1 MAINRYTRSSRFTD
15 KTSPPPINGSVRE
28 IPSKEDRIRAQK
40 AKNKAEDE
48 RYEMEMAER
57 ASIISERDKQRK
69 EYEADLAAYEKKIKD
84 TPSFSGK
91 RDYSMMGGRG
101 IDLSEEGLK
110 RYVDR
115 QREMGNPIPYRVE
128 RPAYKNDD
136 GSLETEEE
144 FLDKYDK
151 AESGFSQS
159 YFRKPIEP
167 KYANI
172 PEPKGP
178 NYVTEEMYFKGI
190 PALRNEEMSLR
201 GLDRDDYEDPNMP
214 GKPTRLVRKQFKG
227 SKIKG
232 QKGKPNLV
240 ERAKIGGDRARYRR
254 EGRLAKSTFGR
265 GFEDMGVG
273 ELDERK
279 AILKERKREQM
290 SPFKRDSETNKITGL
305 NRPQLFKN
313 LAVNQSARREIRDIN
328 RAKRYS
334 DMVGGEQRVGIS
346 DRSLTDNQKKGGPK
360 YFDPDQ
366 MKGYRDSTSNPLN
379 RNRRS

>member
-1 MAINRYTRSSRFTD
+1 MALNRYTRSSRFTP
-15 KTSPPPINGSVRE
+15 TTTGE
-28 IPSKEDRIRAQK
+28 PSKEDRIRAQK
-40 AKNKAEDE
+40 SKNKAEEE
-48 RYEMEMAER
+48 RYEMEMSER

-69 EYEADLAAYEKKIKD
+69 QYETDLAAYEKKIKE

-91 RDYSMMGGRG
+91 RDYSLMGGRG

-115 QREMGNPIPYRVE
+115 QREMGNAIPYRVE
-128 RPAYKNDD
+128 RPAYKKDD
-136 GSLETEEE
+136 GSIETEEE

-172 PEPKGP
+172 PEPKSP
-178 NYVTEEMYFKGI
+178 NYVTEEMDLKGI
-190 PALRNEEMSLR
+190 PVLRNEEMSLR

-214 GKPTRLVRKQFKG
+214 GGTTRLVRKQFKG

-254 EGRLAKSTFGR
+254 EERLAKSTFGR

-273 ELDERK
+273 ELEERK
-279 AILKERKREQM
+279 AILKERKRDQM
-290 SPFKRDSETNKITGL
+290 RGGNF
-305 NRPQLFKN
+305 FKN
-313 LAVNQSARREIRDIN
+313 LAVNQAARREIRDIN

-346 DRSLTDNQKKGGPK
+346 DRSLTDNQKKSGPK

-366 MKGYRDSTSNPLN
+366 MKGYRDSTANPLN